1 MKKSDRTRQEI
12 LDATAASLATV
23 GYSATTVKSIA
34 DSIGMQDASIY
45 YHFASKDELVGQV
58 LDVGTALAVDAV
70 DQALERLPEQHD
82 PREALRVAIIAHAEA
97 VLGGGDYPRAN
108 VRSFGQLPP
117 ELITRHRQGHRDYG
131 QMWAQLINDGV
142 EAGVLRSD
150 LNRSVARLVIIG
162 ALCWAIEW
170 FDAGEAITAGEV
182 GDHVFQIVVNG
193 MSVGQP
199 HDTAV
204 SV

>member
-58 LDVGTALAVDAV
+58 LDIGTALAVDAV
-70 DQALERLPEQHD
+70 DRALAKLPDQND

-108 VRSFGQLPP
+108 VRSFG
-117 ELITRHRQGHRDYG
+117 
-131 QMWAQLINDGV
+131 
-142 EAGVLRSD
+142 
-150 LNRSVARLVIIG
+150 
-162 ALCWAIEW
+162 
-170 FDAGEAITAGEV
+170 
-182 GDHVFQIVVNG
+182 
-193 MSVGQP
+193 
-199 HDTAV
+199 
-204 SV
+204 